1 MTLQNVNQLH
11 ANRYVITDHFVGPQ
25 HPFLGLCRSRCHT
38 LLKRSNWQQ
47 KAIMEG
53 DHYLYVSQAFQAK
66 GRVKGFC
73 VNHWQISQ
81 RHFVSQTFVT
91 DLGLAL
97 VLANSAAQGLRMRRS
112 LPQAA

>member
-1 MTLQNVNQLH
+1 MTLHNISHIHSQRH
-11 ANRYVITDHFVGPQ
+11 VITDHFIGPQ

-38 LLKRSNWQQ
+38 LLKRSNWQH
-47 KAIMEG
+47 KAIMED
-53 DHYLYVSQAFQAK
+53 DHYLYVSRAFQAK

-73 VNHWQISQ
+73 VNHWQISSKT
-81 RHFVSQTFVT
+81 FVSQTFVT

-112 LPQAA
+112 LPRAA

>member
-1 MTLQNVNQLH
+1 MTLQNINYIHTQRH
-11 ANRYVITDHFVGPQ
+11 VITDHFIGPQ
-25 HPFLGLCRSRCHT
+25 HPFLGLHPQRCHT

-53 DHYLYVSQAFQAK
+53 DHYLYVSHAFQAK
-66 GRVKGFC
+66 GRVKGYC
-73 VNHWQISQ
+73 VNHWHIAQKT
-81 RHFVSQTFVT
+81 FVNQTFVT

-112 LPQAA
+112 MPRAA